1 MKNKLKIKI
10 EELTFEEKVEF
21 QKLKN
26 EKFKSIVEIIKWGLI
41 SIGAIV
47 SFLIIDIGNLNIEKF
62 RADSSHEESLLN
74 SYLESTK
81 TANPDLWRRKL
92 RFISKFSSD
101 TIVTKWAI
109 TEEEYVK
116 NKAGLLAL
124 YKETVGVCSILANRS
139 LYDTEEWR
147 KASKRYY
154 QLYWAELPFY
164 GETQPVISAM
174 INFKLHLE
182 EITNTTELEKWQN
195 MDVALIKLSNIL
207 KKESKTLEES

>member
-1 MKNKLKIKI
+1 MKNKLKIKV
-10 EELTFEEKVEF
+10 EDLTFDQKVEF

-26 EKFKSIVEIIKWGLI
+26 DRFKSIVEIIKWGLI

-101 TIVTKWAI
+101 TIITDWAI
-109 TEEEYVK
+109 KEEGYVK

-124 YKETVGVCSILANRS
+124 YKETVGICSIVANRS
-139 LYDTEEWR
+139 LYGTEEWK

-164 GETQPVISAM
+164 GETQPVIEAM
-174 INFKLHLE
+174 INFKSHLE
-182 EITNTTELEKWQN
+182 QITNTTEVEKWQK
-195 MDVALIKLSNIL
+195 MDLALIKLSDIL
-207 KKESKTLEES
+207 KKESKILEEN